1 MRYLF
6 ARKSHNAVN
15 VISFISMAGVAVA
28 TAAIVCVLSVF
39 NGFTDLALQRLSLI
53 DPQAKVTPL
62 KGKTIAAA
70 DSVARVIA
78 SLPQV
83 DSAVPMIEEHALAMY
98 AGNQMAVNLHG
109 VPEGYDRVTDIRQ
122 CIIDGDFMTG
132 TENLPLATVSVGT
145 AIRLGAHPGDVEP
158 IYIYVPRRTGR
169 INPSNPMTAFMAD
182 SLLVSGVYRIE
193 DNDADGQTVI
203 VPLQMAREILEY
215 TDEATAIAVRGA
227 AGVTD
232 SELCKAVSAVMGPG
246 YEVSDRMQ
254 QEQQSFN
261 MISVEKWI
269 TFLMLALILVIASFN
284 VVSTLS
290 MLIIEKRDNMATLRA
305 LGAWPALTRR
315 IFMWEGW
322 LISAT
327 GGLAGIVLGVGLS
340 LAQQIGGFIKLGGD
354 PVKMSVT
361 EYPVRVDLL
370 DILIVAALVTAIGF
384 VVGWVTS
391 RFTPV
396 LADRRK

>member
-6 ARKSHNAVN
+6 AKKSHNAVN

-39 NGFTDLALQRLSLI
+39 NGFSDLAMQRLSLI

-70 DSVARVIA
+70 DSVAQAIA
-78 SLPQV
+78 SLPEV

-98 AGNQMAVNLHG
+98 DGNQMAVSLHG
-109 VPEGYDRVTDIRQ
+109 VPEGYDRVTDIRR
-122 CIIDGDFMTG
+122 CIIDGDFVTG
-132 TENLPLATVSVGT
+132 TGDLSLATISVGT
-145 AIRLGAHPGDVEP
+145 AIRLGAHPGAIEP

-182 SLLVSGVYRIE
+182 SLLVSGVYRIDDSE
-193 DNDADGQTVI
+193 ADGQTVI
-203 VPLQMAREILEY
+203 VPLRVAREILEY
-215 TDEATAIAVRGA
+215 TDEATAIAVRGV
-227 AGVTD
+227 AGIKD
-232 SELCKAVSAVMGPG
+232 SDLCKAVGSLMGPD
-246 YEVSDRMQ
+246 YEVMDRMQ

-305 LGAWPALTRR
+305 LGAGPSLARR

-370 DILIVAALVTAIGF
+370 DILIVAALVAAIGF
-384 VVGWVTS
+384 IVGWVTS

-396 LADRRK
+396 LPARRK

>member
-6 ARKSHNAVN
+6 AKKSHNAVN

-39 NGFTDLALQRLSLI
+39 NGFSDLAMQRLSLI

-70 DSVARVIA
+70 DSVAQAIA
-78 SLPQV
+78 SLPEV

-98 AGNQMAVNLHG
+98 DGNQMAVSLHG
-109 VPEGYDRVTDIRQ
+109 VPEGYERVTDIRR
-122 CIIDGDFMTG
+122 CIIDGDFVTG
-132 TENLPLATVSVGT
+132 TDDLPLATISVGT
-145 AIRLGAHPGDVEP
+145 AIRLGAHPGAIEP

-182 SLLVSGVYRIE
+182 SLLVSGVYRIDDSE
-193 DNDADGQTVI
+193 ADGQTVI
-203 VPLQMAREILEY
+203 VPLRLARDILEY
-215 TDEATAIAVRGA
+215 TDEATAIAVRGV
-227 AGVTD
+227 AGIKD
-232 SELCKAVSAVMGPG
+232 SELCKAVGFLMGPD
-246 YEVSDRMQ
+246 YEVMDRMQ

-269 TFLMLALILVIASFN
+269 TLLILVIASFN

-305 LGAWPALTRR
+305 LGAGPSLARR

-370 DILIVAALVTAIGF
+370 DILIVAALVAAIGF
-384 VVGWVTS
+384 IVGWVTS

-396 LADRRK
+396 LPARRK

>member
-1 MRYLF
+1 
-6 ARKSHNAVN
+6 
-15 VISFISMAGVAVA
+15 
-28 TAAIVCVLSVF
+28 
-39 NGFTDLALQRLSLI
+39 
-53 DPQAKVTPL
+53 
-62 KGKTIAAA
+62 
-70 DSVARVIA
+70 
-78 SLPQV
+78 
-83 DSAVPMIEEHALAMY
+83 
-98 AGNQMAVNLHG
+98 
-109 VPEGYDRVTDIRQ
+109 
-122 CIIDGDFMTG
+122 
-132 TENLPLATVSVGT
+132 
-145 AIRLGAHPGDVEP
+145 
-158 IYIYVPRRTGR
+158 
-169 INPSNPMTAFMAD
+169 MTAFMAD
-182 SLLVSGVYRIE
+182 SLLVSGVYRIDDSE
-193 DNDADGQTVI
+193 ADGQTVI
-203 VPLQMAREILEY
+203 VPLRLARDILEY
-215 TDEATAIAVRGA
+215 TDEATAIAVRGV
-227 AGVTD
+227 AGIKD
-232 SELCKAVSAVMGPG
+232 SELCKAVGFLMGPD
-246 YEVSDRMQ
+246 YEVMDRMQ

-305 LGAWPALTRR
+305 LGAGPSLARR

-370 DILIVAALVTAIGF
+370 DILIVAALVAAIGF
-384 VVGWVTS
+384 IVGWVTS

-396 LADRRK
+396 LPARRK

>member
-1 MRYLF
+1 
-6 ARKSHNAVN
+6 
-15 VISFISMAGVAVA
+15 
-28 TAAIVCVLSVF
+28 
-39 NGFTDLALQRLSLI
+39 
-53 DPQAKVTPL
+53 
-62 KGKTIAAA
+62 
-70 DSVARVIA
+70 
-78 SLPQV
+78 
-83 DSAVPMIEEHALAMY
+83 MIEEHALAMY
-98 AGNQMAVNLHG
+98 DGNQMAVSLHG
-109 VPEGYDRVTDIRQ
+109 VPEGYERVTDIRR
-122 CIIDGDFMTG
+122 CIIDGDFVTG
-132 TENLPLATVSVGT
+132 TDDLPLATISVGT
-145 AIRLGAHPGDVEP
+145 AIRLGAHPGAIEP

-182 SLLVSGVYRIE
+182 SLLVSGVYRI
-193 DNDADGQTVI
+193 DD
-203 VPLQMAREILEY
+203 ILEY
-215 TDEATAIAVRGA
+215 TDEATAIAVRGV
-227 AGVTD
+227 AGIKD
-232 SELCKAVSAVMGPG
+232 SELCKAVGFLMGPD
-246 YEVSDRMQ
+246 YEVMDRMQ

-305 LGAWPALTRR
+305 LGAGPSLARR

-370 DILIVAALVTAIGF
+370 DILIVAALVAAIGF
-384 VVGWVTS
+384 IVGWVTS

-396 LADRRK
+396 LPARRK

>member
-6 ARKSHNAVN
+6 AKKSHNAVN

-39 NGFTDLALQRLSLI
+39 NGFSDLAMQRLSLI

-70 DSVARVIA
+70 DSVAQAIA
-78 SLPQV
+78 SLPEV

-98 AGNQMAVNLHG
+98 DGNQMAVSLHG
-109 VPEGYDRVTDIRQ
+109 VPEGYERVTDIRR
-122 CIIDGDFMTG
+122 CIIDGDFVTG
-132 TENLPLATVSVGT
+132 TDDLPLATISVGT
-145 AIRLGAHPGDVEP
+145 AIRLGAHPGAIEP

-182 SLLVSGVYRIE
+182 SLLVSGVYRIDDSE
-193 DNDADGQTVI
+193 ADGQTVI
-203 VPLQMAREILEY
+203 VP
-215 TDEATAIAVRGA
+215 D
-227 AGVTD
+227 
-232 SELCKAVSAVMGPG
+232 
-246 YEVSDRMQ
+246 YEVMDRMQ

-305 LGAWPALTRR
+305 LGAGPSLARR

-370 DILIVAALVTAIGF
+370 DILIVAALVAAIGF
-384 VVGWVTS
+384 IVGWVTS

-396 LADRRK
+396 LPARRK